1 MFWVSIANLVLTVI
15 LTGLAIFLTYWWSS
29 YRRILPLELA
39 KRHYKDVVKKGLCP
53 KCGSKKIKFNPI
65 IDSDGQTMFYTSVD
79 EVVCNNCKN
88 KWEREGNV
96 KEKGEK

>member
-65 IDSDGQTMFYTSVD
+65 
-79 EVVCNNCKN
+79 KR
-88 KWEREGNV
+88 KWILIFLKYQERIFF
-96 KEKGEK
+96 K